1 MNCYK
6 MGLKGLNQAADLAD
20 LDPDVQRILT
30 ETANEIVVNFPVKM
44 DDGRIEV
51 FTGYRVQHNNALGPF
66 LGGIRIHAD
75 VDLDDVRAMAMQM
88 TWRCAM
94 LDCAF
99 GGSMGGIQ
107 IDPRAYSPAEL
118 ERITRRFTYSLGSN
132 IGPEYDIASPELNA
146 SPQVMAWMLDTYL
159 STVSPQER
167 NRSAHVVVG
176 KPPALGGLPRRDRVV
191 GLGIAAMIKT
201 CLEEESSGLEG
212 STFVVQ
218 GFRGPAV
225 WASRF
230 LSEAGARLIGAQ
242 NGSSAI
248 LEPAGM
254 NPQDLADHIN
264 RTGSLLGFGGAEEA
278 DSRSILSADADIL
291 IPAGVEYRVLG
302 DTASLIRAKLVAEGA
317 NCPADPEAE
326 EVLAAKGIEL
336 LPDIL
341 CNVGTVII
349 NDLEWRRNRRS
360 EQIVPEELEG
370 DLTKVLRSAYK
381 RVRGAANEYGADLRT
396 AALILAI
403 KRLEHV
409 YLKRGIFP

>member
-99 GGSMGGIQ
+99 GGAMGGIQ
-107 IDPRAYSPAEL
+107 IDPRAHSPAEL

-146 SPQVMAWMLDTYL
+146 SPQIMAWMLDTYL

-176 KPPALGGLPRRDRVV
+176 KPPALGGLPRRDRAV

-201 CLEEESSGLEG
+201 CLEEESSGFEG

-218 GFRGPAV
+218 GFQGPAV

-242 NGSSAI
+242 NGSGAI

-254 NPQDLADHIN
+254 NPQDLADHMN
-264 RTGSLLGFGGAEEA
+264 RTGSLLGFGAAEKA

-291 IPAGVEYRVLG
+291 IPAGVEYRVLA
-302 DTASLIRAKLVAEGA
+302 DTASLIRAKFVAEGA

-336 LPDIL
+336 IPDIL

-360 EQIVPEELEG
+360 EQIVPEELES
-370 DLTKVLRSAYK
+370 DLTKVLKSAYN
-381 RVRGAANEYGADLRT
+381 RVRGAANEYGTDLRT